1 MANVEWSF
9 DLKYGIDCCQCSST
23 RVIITRYKNL
33 KAKTVLSFKGAFQ
46 VVTDFRVANL
56 LKVTAEQE

>member
-1 MANVEWSF
+1 MEFRFKIRDRLLPMQLNQG
-9 DLKYGIDCCQCSST
+9 YN
-23 RVIITRYKNL
+23 TRYKNL